1 MRFATRFPIAVHV
14 LTILGMEFALDP
26 TSEYMA
32 ESIGV
37 NPVMVRN
44 VTGMLRRAGLVSSS
58 QGKAGT
64 HLAKRLE
71 AITLLEVLRAVETE
85 VGQFSMHENPNPD
98 CPVGG
103 KFESVLD
110 SVFSEALKAFEES
123 LGTTTMS
130 DVVEHI
136 RSRT

>member
-1 MRFATRFPIAVHV
+1 MRFATRFPVAVHV
-14 LTILGMEFALDP
+14 LTILGMEFAPNP

-85 VGQFSMHENPNPD
+85 VGLFSMHENPNPD

-103 KFESVLD
+103 NIESVLD
-110 SVFSEALKAFEES
+110 GVFSESQRAMEERLNS
-123 LGTTTMS
+123 TTMA
-130 DVVEHI
+130 DVVEQI

>member
-14 LTILGMEFALDP
+14 LTILGMEFAPDP

-37 NPVMVRN
+37 NPVMVRT

-64 HLAKRLE
+64 HLAKRPD

-85 VGQFSMHENPNPD
+85 EELFTMHDNPNPD

-103 KFESVLD
+103 NIESVLD
-110 SVFSEALKAFEES
+110 GVFSDAQRAMEERLDS
-123 LGTTTMS
+123 TTMA
-130 DVVEHI
+130 DIIEHI
-136 RSRT
+136 RSRN

>member
-1 MRFATRFPIAVHV
+1 MRFATRFPVAVHV
-14 LTILGMEFALDP
+14 LTILGMEFAPDP

-85 VGQFSMHENPNPD
+85 VGLFSMHENPNPD
-98 CPVGG
+98 CPIGG
-103 KFESVLD
+103 KIESVLD
-110 SVFSEALKAFEES
+110 SVFSEAQKAIEER
-123 LGTTTMS
+123 LGTTTMA
-130 DVVEHI
+130 DVVEQI